1 MSGAAPF
8 VALVGNPNAGKTTL
22 FNALT
27 GMRQKVG
34 NYPGVTVEW
43 KEGTFY
49 SQHGRPIRL
58 LDLPGSY
65 SLHARS
71 PDEQILVEALL
82 GRIPVL
88 PEPTAVICCV
98 DASNLER
105 NLYMATQVIDLGL
118 PTVVALNMMDVAER
132 RGLHIDVEGL
142 EHRLGVPV
150 VACEATTGKG
160 LMELRLALS
169 QNPLTVPQRQMERGH
184 LEVEAVEALLRK
196 SEHRREGSMDLARGE
211 AHLLLVCD
219 VDPGLG
225 EDLWRTIRDWQK
237 RFDLEM
243 PGWRSEWIT
252 ARYGW
257 IGDVMRECVRW
268 RDPGRVSNTERVDKV
283 LLHPWIGFPVL
294 ALVMGV
300 LFYSIFTLAV
310 PFMDA
315 LDGLIAGLGESIS
328 GLLSDGPLKQLV
340 QEGIFGGV
348 GGVLIFLPQILFLFF
363 FIAILE
369 STGYMARA
377 AFLLDRLMS
386 KVGLHG
392 RSFIPLLSSYACAV
406 PGIMAT
412 RTIESPKERLVTI
425 LVAPFMSCAA
435 RLPVYLVMIAALLPE
450 GPGHAMTKS
459 LILLFLYFLGT
470 FIALGFAWVFRKSLL
485 KGSGLS
491 TVMELPP
498 YRMPRWD
505 SVMREMLDRAW
516 TFLKRAGTVIFGL
529 SIVLWF
535 FMNYPQLDTDAGL
548 PVDGAEQVVANLAE
562 GEQSAHDAQL
572 EHSFAGR
579 LGHALEPVF
588 APVGY
593 DWQITL
599 GVLSSFAAREV
610 FVSTMAILF
619 RADAENDA
627 SIVEAF
633 REARRADG
641 SPLFT
646 PLTCLS
652 VLMFFVFA
660 LQCISTV
667 AVVRRE
673 TRTLRWPLFQFAYM
687 FAFAWFM
694 AFTVYQGGRLM
705 GLN

>member
-1 MSGAAPF
+1 
-8 VALVGNPNAGKTTL
+8 
-22 FNALT
+22 
-27 GMRQKVG
+27 
-34 NYPGVTVEW
+34 
-43 KEGTFY
+43 
-49 SQHGRPIRL
+49 
-58 LDLPGSY
+58 
-65 SLHARS
+65 
-71 PDEQILVEALL
+71 
-82 GRIPVL
+82 
-88 PEPTAVICCV
+88 
-98 DASNLER
+98 
-105 NLYMATQVIDLGL
+105 
-118 PTVVALNMMDVAER
+118 
-132 RGLHIDVEGL
+132 
-142 EHRLGVPV
+142 
-150 VACEATTGKG
+150 
-160 LMELRLALS
+160 
-169 QNPLTVPQRQMERGH
+169 
-184 LEVEAVEALLRK
+184 
-196 SEHRREGSMDLARGE
+196 
-211 AHLLLVCD
+211 
-219 VDPGLG
+219 
-225 EDLWRTIRDWQK
+225 
-237 RFDLEM
+237 
-243 PGWRSEWIT
+243 
-252 ARYGW
+252 
-257 IGDVMRECVRW
+257 
-268 RDPGRVSNTERVDKV
+268 
-283 LLHPWIGFPVL
+283 
-294 ALVMGV
+294 
-300 LFYSIFTLAV
+300 
-310 PFMDA
+310 
-315 LDGLIAGLGESIS
+315 
-328 GLLSDGPLKQLV
+328 
-340 QEGIFGGV
+340 
-348 GGVLIFLPQILFLFF
+348 
-363 FIAILE
+363 
-369 STGYMARA
+369 
-377 AFLLDRLMS
+377 
-386 KVGLHG
+386 
-392 RSFIPLLSSYACAV
+392 
-406 PGIMAT
+406 MAT

-633 REARRADG
+633 REARRSDG

-694 AFTVYQGGRLM
+694 AFIVYQGGRLM